1 MKKEITVSEFNNL
14 QDIEQLNI
22 IWRHGFMIGKRTD
35 GECEISLFRLYL
47 FYVKLYYSLKNNLF
61 KKIKA
66 ISTVENIKAYNPLPL
81 FKASL
86 TA

>member
-14 QDIEQLNI
+14 PEMERLNI
-22 IWRHGFMIGKRTD
+22 IWRHGFLIGKRTD
-35 GECEISLFRLYL
+35 GECEISLFKLFL
-47 FYVKLYYSLKNNLF
+47 FYVKLYYSLKNNLL

-66 ISTVENIKAYNPLPL
+66 ISTVLNIEAYNPLPL
-81 FKASL
+81 FKANA

>member
-1 MKKEITVSEFNNL
+1 MKNEITVSEFNNL

-22 IWRHGFMIGKRTD
+22 IWQHGFMVGKRTD

-66 ISTVENIKAYNPLPL
+66 MSTVENIKAYNLLPYSRY
-81 FKASL
+81 KN

>member
-1 MKKEITVSEFNNL
+1 MKNEITVSEFNNL

-22 IWRHGFMIGKRTD
+22 IWQHGFMVGKRTD
-35 GECEISLFRLYL
+35 GECEISLFRLFL
-47 FYVKLYYSLKNNLF
+47 FYVKLYYSLKDNIF

-66 ISTVENIKAYNPLPL
+66 MSTVENIGAYSPLPYL
-81 FKASL
+81 RFKT